1 LSGVEAETRAAAE
14 IAVEVPVV
22 ETETGGA
29 ENRAESTPAV
39 ETQVLAG
46 EKATRRRTDG
56 KKEPK
61 KEAAKEKTAR
71 EKATEKAAKTKA
83 AKRKAAEKAAKKKA
97 AEKAAKKKAGENA
110 ESVETKPA
118 KPGKKPKPTPKPKN
132 AKPKKDG
139 KEGESQ
145 DPFSVARR
153 RVKQSVPKIVDVLA
167 KMAEGGSCMHAKT
180 LLEMTGAR
188 HMFDTEAAGGEGE
201 PWAKLVLERLNEAEC
216 TPAEN
221 CEGCA
226 KGASL
231 GIAKVSSK
239 DEAKE
244 SGE

>member
-1 LSGVEAETRAAAE
+1 MSGVEAETRAAAE

-46 EKATRRRTDG
+46 EKATRRRTGG

-83 AKRKAAEKAAKKKA
+83 AKRKA

-167 KMAEGGSCMHAKT
+167 MMAEGGSCMHAKT

>member
-83 AKRKAAEKAAKKKA
+83 AKRKA